1 MIYYANFSTSFL
13 LPYDFFTPVLIYQES
28 VDLGMSNHVIF
39 TYNPFASNRSTLI
52 YLVQR
57 YSLPLMVVVIS
68 QQRQPSLSFFQ
79 PQRHLQTC
87 QKTFWKT
94 FPEVTYWAT
103 PAVCN
108 KETKS
113 SYKKPQSHKTP
124 CTLVINVIL
133 GRFYEAI

>member
-28 VDLGMSNHVIF
+28 VDVGTSNHVIF

-57 YSLPLMVVVIS
+57 YSLLLMVVVTS

-79 PQRHLQTC
+79 PQTHKPVKKHSEKLSQRSHIGQLLLS
-87 QKTFWKT
+87 
-94 FPEVTYWAT
+94 VI
-103 PAVCN
+103 
-108 KETKS
+108 
-113 SYKKPQSHKTP
+113 KKPKAHIKS
-124 CTLVINVIL
+124 L
-133 GRFYEAI
+133 RAIKLLAP